1 MLLHSWRRRGTIREM
16 NTTSVSL
23 LQRLRRPDEAG
34 AWERFV
40 QLYTPLIYQWACRA
54 GLQES
59 DAADLV
65 QDVFV
70 LLLRKLPEFDYDQH
84 GSFRAWLHAVT
95 LNLWRTRLRR
105 HKLPTDP
112 GVSPDG
118 VAAPDG
124 VAEFD
129 EAEYRDHLVRRALEL
144 LRTDFEE
151 ATWRAFWECVFND
164 RPTAEV
170 AAELGMSAGA
180 VRTAKCRV
188 LARLRQELDGL
199 LS

>member
-1 MLLHSWRRRGTIREM
+1 M

-23 LQRLRRPDEAG
+23 LQRLRRPDEPG

-40 QLYTPLIYQWACRA
+40 QLYTPLIYRWACRA

-70 LLLRKLPEFDYDQH
+70 LLLRKLPEFDYDRH
-84 GSFRAWLHAVT
+84 GSFRAWLRAVT

-105 HKLPTDP
+105 RGLPTDP
-112 GVSPDG
+112 AASPDG
-118 VAAPDG
+118 LPAPDG
-124 VAEFD
+124 VAELA
-129 EAEYRDHLVRRALEL
+129 EAEYRDQLVRRALEL
-144 LRTDFEE
+144 LRTDFEPP
-151 ATWRAFWECVFND
+151 TWRAFWECVVNG

-170 AAELGMSAGA
+170 AAELGMTAGA

>member
-1 MLLHSWRRRGTIREM
+1 M

-23 LQRLRRPDEAG
+23 LQRLRRPDEPG

-40 QLYTPLIYQWACRA
+40 ELYTPLIYDWARRA

-70 LLLRKLPEFDYDQH
+70 LLLRKLPEFDYDRD

-105 HKLPTDP
+105 RSLPTEP

-124 VAEFD
+124 VAEIA
-129 EAEYRDHLVRRALEL
+129 EAEYRDRLVRRALEL

-151 ATWRAFWECVFND
+151 PTWRAFWECVVND

>member
-1 MLLHSWRRRGTIREM
+1 M

-23 LQRLRRPDEAG
+23 LQRLRRPNEPG

-40 QLYTPLIYQWACRA
+40 QLYTPLIYHWARRS
-54 GLQES
+54 GLQDS
-59 DAADLV
+59 DAADLL

-70 LLLRKLPEFDYDQH
+70 ILLRKLPEFDYSRD
-84 GSFRAWLHAVT
+84 GSFRAWLRTVSM
-95 LNLWRTRLRR
+95 NVWRTRLRR
-105 HKLPTDP
+105 RSVPTDP

-124 VAEFD
+124 VAELA
-129 EAEYRDHLVRRALEL
+129 EAEYREHLVRRALEL
-144 LRTDFEE
+144 LRTDFEPT
-151 ATWRAFWECVFND
+151 TWRAFWECVVND

-170 AAELGMSAGA
+170 AAESGLSAGA

>member
-1 MLLHSWRRRGTIREM
+1 M
-16 NTTSVSL
+16 NTTSLSL
-23 LQRLRRPDEAG
+23 LQRLRRPGEPG

-40 QLYTPLIYQWACRA
+40 QLYTPLIYHWACRA

-70 LLLRKLPEFDYDQH
+70 LLLRKLPDFDYNRD
-84 GSFRAWLHAVT
+84 GSFRAWLRTVT
-95 LNLWRTRLRR
+95 MNLWRTRLRR
-105 HKLPTDP
+105 RNVPTDP
-112 GVSPDG
+112 DASPDG
-118 VAAPDG
+118 VAVADG
-124 VAEFD
+124 VVELA
-129 EAEYRDHLVRRALEL
+129 EAEYRDDLVRRALEL
-144 LRTDFEE
+144 LRTDFEPT
-151 ATWRAFWECVFND
+151 TWRAFWESVVND

-170 AAELGMSAGA
+170 AAELGLSAGA
-180 VRTAKCRV
+180 IRTAKCRV

>member
-1 MLLHSWRRRGTIREM
+1 M

-23 LQRLRRPDEAG
+23 LQRLRRPDEPG

-40 QLYTPLIYQWACRA
+40 HLYTPLIYHWACRA
-54 GLQES
+54 GLQQS

-70 LLLRKLPEFDYDQH
+70 LLLRKLPEFDYDRD
-84 GSFRAWLHAVT
+84 GSFRAWLRTVT

-105 HKLPTDP
+105 RGLPTDP
-112 GVSPDG
+112 GASPDG

-124 VAEFD
+124 VIELA
-129 EAEYRDHLVRRALEL
+129 EAEYRDQLVRRALEL
-144 LRTDFEE
+144 LRTDFETP
-151 ATWRAFWECVFND
+151 TWRAFWECVVND

-170 AAELGMSAGA
+170 AAELGMNPGA

-188 LARLRQELDGL
+188 LARLRQELEGL

>member
-1 MLLHSWRRRGTIREM
+1 M
-16 NTTSVSL
+16 NTTSLSL
-23 LQRLRRPDEAG
+23 LQRLRRPDEPG

-40 QLYTPLIYQWACRA
+40 RLYTPLIYDWARRA

-70 LLLRKLPEFDYDQH
+70 LLLRKLPEFEYDRH

-105 HKLPTDP
+105 KVLPTEA
-112 GVSPDG
+112 GLSPDG
-118 VAAPDG
+118 VPAPDC
-124 VAEFD
+124 VAEIA
-129 EAEYRDHLVRRALEL
+129 EAEYRDRLVRRALEL
-144 LRTDFEE
+144 LRTDFAEP
-151 ATWRAFWECVFND
+151 TWRAFWECVVND

-170 AAELGMSAGA
+170 AADLGMSAGA

>member
-1 MLLHSWRRRGTIREM
+1 M

-23 LQRLRRPDEAG
+23 LQRLRRPEEAG

-40 QLYTPLIYQWACRA
+40 QLYTPLIYHWACRA

-65 QDVFV
+65 QDVFI
-70 LLLRKLPEFDYDQH
+70 LLLQKLPEFDYDRH
-84 GSFRAWLHAVT
+84 GSFRGWLRTVT

-105 HKLPTDP
+105 RSLPTEP
-112 GVSPDG
+112 GASPDG

-124 VAEFD
+124 VAELA
-129 EAEYRDHLVRRALEL
+129 EVEYRDQLTRRALEL
-144 LRTDFEE
+144 LRTDFEPT
-151 ATWRAFWECVFND
+151 TWRAFWECVVNA

-199 LS
+199 L